1 MTPTKSQQ
9 AQEYAEKKI
18 QETVP
23 DEYRHDEQIYDADDI
38 KYAYKQAYSDGY
50 TAAEQSMSDSKTEHT
65 KDEFVSRMQGKL
77 TEQDS
82 TEAKQRT
89 ESCVASLSQ
98 FELPKQIEA
107 QIDEAMAGIKAESQR
122 QYGNF
127 GAASADIAIPV
138 YRQMMRLGALLA
150 LSAGDLE
157 SEQTETDLR
166 ISVAKLREVLERL
179 VADGDIE
186 PIHVSVDETINR
198 VKKDI

>member
-1 MTPTKSQQ
+1 MKNKDQQ

-77 TEQDS
+77 TEQDL

-166 ISVAKLREVLERL
+166 ISVAKLREVLEKL

-186 PIHVSVDETINR
+186 PIHVNVDEIINR